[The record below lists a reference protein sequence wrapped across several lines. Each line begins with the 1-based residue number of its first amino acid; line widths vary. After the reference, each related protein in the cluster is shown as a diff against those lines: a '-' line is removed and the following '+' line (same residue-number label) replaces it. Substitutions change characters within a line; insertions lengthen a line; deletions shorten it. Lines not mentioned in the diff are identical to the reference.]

1 MQAHLGNLNIR
12 IFNGYGH
19 QEGSNKDN
27 ILHVWHEIE
36 KQTIIAKDEGC
47 GVLLEVDANAKLG
60 CNIIENDPNPISS
73 NGQILFDMIV
83 RQNLMIGNLSSKCK
97 GLITRHRSTVDKDEK
112 AVIDYLLYCEQ
123 MEPFLNT
130 MMIDEPRHHVLKKY
144 VTRNGF

>member
-1 MQAHLGNLNIR
+1 M
-12 IFNGYGH
+12 
-19 QEGSNKDN
+19 
-27 ILHVWHEIE
+27 
-36 KQTIIAKDEGC
+36 T
-47 GVLLEVDANAKLG
+47 
-60 CNIIENDPNPISS
+60 
-73 NGQILFDMIV
+73 V

-112 AVIDYLLYCEQ
+112 AVIDYVLYCEQ

>member
-47 GVLLEVDANAKLG
+47 GVLLEVDANTKLG

-73 NGQILFDMIV
+73 NGQILFDMII
-83 RQNLMIGNLSSKCK
+83 RQDLM
-97 GLITRHRSTVDKDEK
+97 ITRHRSTVDKDEK
-112 AVIDYLLYCEQ
+112 AVSDYVLYCEQ
-123 MEPFLNT
+123 MEPFLST
-130 MMIDEPRHHVLKKY
+130 MMIDI
-144 VTRNGF
+144 